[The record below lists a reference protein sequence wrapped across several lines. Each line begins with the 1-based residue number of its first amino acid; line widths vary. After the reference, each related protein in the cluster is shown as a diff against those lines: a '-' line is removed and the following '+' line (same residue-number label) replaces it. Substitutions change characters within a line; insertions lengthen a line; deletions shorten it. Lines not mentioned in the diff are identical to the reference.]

1 MQSMPQ
7 SILSVGETVNEMMTY
22 VEMLIVKYSFGLGS
36 AEDEAD
42 GGEARLN
49 KEDMDRVINQ
59 LSRYIHIHTQPH
71 THTYTHS
78 SYYSFHL
85 TIKWIFNVSL

>member
-7 SILSVGETVNEMMTY
+7 SILSVGETVNETITY

-59 LSRYIHIHTQPH
+59 LSRYTHTHNHTQTH
-71 THTYTHS
+71 THKS
-78 SYYSFHL
+78 IL
-85 TIKWIFNVSL
+85 I